1 MTINIVIGFIIPW
14 IFGILLI
21 RKSPI
26 ILYLIYPIAAI
37 VSAFFNDIGYHL
49 GFWDFTPKIDHDE
62 TLSALPMD
70 LGLYPI
76 TASYLIYWIIRS
88 NRRAWLKIACVSL
101 FNTVLEFIALMTG
114 KAEYGKG
121 WNIGWTFL
129 SYALALV
136 LIFLYYKLLDKYDL
150 FDKAKKRQGE

>member
-26 ILYLIYPIAAI
+26 VIYLIYPIAAI

-62 TLSALPMD
+62 TLSALPLD

-76 TASYLIYWIIRS
+76 TGSYMIYWIIRS
-88 NRRAWLKIACVSL
+88 NRRPWLKIACVSL
-101 FNTVLEFIALMTG
+101 FNTVLEYIAFLTG
-114 KAEYGKG
+114 KAEYGNG

-129 SYALALV
+129 SYLLALV

-150 FDKAKKRQGE
+150 FDKAKKR